1 MRYLTKVST
10 IVTASI
16 SSVPSA
22 MVTSTFTLDFSVLIA
37 IYNLV
42 LRAEKIVSFDVNLT
56 VEVALRPKEK
66 TD

>member
-1 MRYLTKVST
+1 MRYLTSVST

-22 MVTSTFTLDFSVLIA
+22 MVTSTFMFDFSVLIA

-42 LRAEKIVSFDVNLT
+42 LRSEKTVSFDVDLT
-56 VEVALRPKEK
+56 VEVAFRPNEN
-66 TD
+66 TE

>member
-22 MVTSTFTLDFSVLIA
+22 MVTSTFMLDFSVLIA
-37 IYNLV
+37 IDNLV
-42 LRAEKIVSFDVNLT
+42 LREKIVSFDVDLT
-56 VEVALRPKEK
+56 VEVAFRPNER